1 MALGIRPILLVLDQ
15 VLEDYDE
22 QMMFKYLQ
30 HHANQVEKDGVYLE
44 LLDLLFFAHE
54 TGMKI
59 HLTMNTECSLDKGR
73 PASAFVEELFDIP
86 VPSLPPSVH
95 PSTDMA
101 LTFICTRAD
110 YKACD
115 KPWELNHWMPCIESD
130 MKVTDILKVI
140 DEAEAREKQTT
151 EAALAF
157 TCEDE
162 DPEAWENFMEYL
174 SFVSDRSVSLKR
186 LVSRCHTAL
195 GLFPVAVPAD
205 GNCGAWSM
213 TDMLRLSEGLP
224 AHELLS
230 RDPFQKQDTDENL
243 QRMLSFRQSLADMW
257 RSLTVSPQSDR
268 TCAWW
273 QLFRM
278 MILDAGGEPMLP
290 GNDDHHEQARVSSKR
305 SQWCGELL

>member
-1 MALGIRPILLVLDQ
+1 MALGMRPNLLVLDQ
-15 VLEDYDE
+15 VLAEYEE
-22 QMMFKYLQ
+22 QRIFNYLQ
-30 HHANQVEKDGVYLE
+30 HHANQVAKDGVYLE

-59 HLTMNTECSLDKGR
+59 RLTMNTEGDLVKGR
-73 PASAFVEELFDIP
+73 HVSTFVEELFDIP
-86 VPSLPPSVH
+86 VPSLPPCVH
-95 PSTDMA
+95 PSTDMT
-101 LTFICTRAD
+101 LTFICTKAD

-140 DEAEAREKQTT
+140 DEAEAREKQST
-151 EAALAF
+151 EAALAL

-162 DPEAWENFMEYL
+162 DPEAWANFMEYL

-186 LVSRCHTAL
+186 LVSRCHMAL

-230 RDPFQKQDTDENL
+230 RDPFQKQNTDESDENL

-268 TCAWW
+268 TRAWW

-278 MILDAGGEPMLP
+278 MILDAGGEPIISELP
-290 GNDDHHEQARVSSKR
+290 GNDDHHKQARVSSK
-305 SQWCGELL
+305 